1 MSGNDLWSE
10 RGALSDSDGGGLTQG
25 VSVVEATTA
34 RLREMIADGELKA
47 GQQLRQD
54 EFASE
59 LGISRT
65 PLREAIAR
73 LHAEGLAVI
82 EAYRG
87 ATVFRPTAHELGEIY
102 DVRLLLEP
110 RAAELAT
117 GKASA
122 PLLQSLRRIF
132 DELEA
137 SSASDFARLNRRFH
151 QVLYR
156 ASGHRKLCD
165 VIAALSYQSEPFVAM
180 LVGGVGSRGAQQDH
194 AALLGAVA
202 SGDAQ
207 AASSITYDHLRSTHE
222 VVSKMIEQQER
233 RQPTRIS

>member
-1 MSGNDLWSE
+1 MIG
-10 RGALSDSDGGGLTQG
+10 DG
-25 VSVVEATTA
+25 
-34 RLREMIADGELKA
+34 ILKA

-54 EFASE
+54 ELASE

-117 GKASA
+117 VNANP
-122 PLLQSLRRIF
+122 PLVQALRHIF
-132 DELEA
+132 DELEGC
-137 SSASDFARLNRRFH
+137 STSDFPRLNRQFH
-151 QVLYR
+151 RVLYL
-156 ASGHRKLCD
+156 ASGHGKLCD

-180 LVGGVGSRGAQQDH
+180 LVGGVGSRRAQQDH

-202 SGDAQ
+202 AGDAH
-207 AASSITYDHLRSTHE
+207 AASSITYDHLLSTRE
-222 VVSKMIEQQER
+222 IVSEMIKEQGY
-233 RQPTRIS
+233 RQPMPLPSSGPASS

>member
-1 MSGNDLWSE
+1 MAEYLRSE
-10 RGALSDSDGGGLTQG
+10 PGEVLESEGDGLTQ
-25 VSVVEATTA
+25 VSVVDATTA
-34 RLREMIADGELKA
+34 RLREMIADGVLKA

-54 EFASE
+54 ELASE

-117 GKASA
+117 HHAGP

-132 DELEA
+132 DELER
-137 SSASDFARLNRRFH
+137 SSASDFPRMNRRFH
-151 QVLYR
+151 QVLYG
-156 ASGHRKLCD
+156 ASGHEKLCD

-180 LVGGVGSRGAQQDH
+180 LVGGVGSHRAQQDH
-194 AALLGAVA
+194 AALIGAVA
-202 SGDAQ
+202 AGNGLV
-207 AASSITYDHLRSTHE
+207 ASSITYEHLRSTRE
-222 VVSKMIEQQER
+222 VVSEMIKEQEL
-233 RQPTRIS
+233 RQPSRLP